1 MELPES
7 RRNQNFCELPAL
19 WGMETFPV
27 IDLES
32 EKLDPN
38 PGLGQTVQPLESF
51 SFVEW
56 S

>member
-7 RRNQNFCELPAL
+7 RRNQNFCEFPAL
-19 WGMETFPV
+19 GRMETFPV

-38 PGLGQTVQPLESF
+38 PGLGQTARLLESF